1 VCRSYSGSGSSTCHN
16 RDTHCRNHSSRGRIR
31 SDTAV
36 DSKLPVANSTRS
48 QGKRLEADNSKPV
61 VAHNRA
67 AEGLIRRPR
76 PAPNRLH
83 AIPKPPP
90 PCHPPPPPCHAAWAV
105 ERDSAIAKA
114 TAAGRRR
121 QSGLCAI
128 MIHAPINSGELM
140 PFLSRSEARWF
151 PPGHFFDPDRSN

>member
-1 VCRSYSGSGSSTCHN
+1 MLGEQEKV
-16 RDTHCRNHSSRGRIR
+16 
-31 SDTAV
+31 
-36 DSKLPVANSTRS
+36 
-48 QGKRLEADNSKPV
+48 
-61 VAHNRA
+61 
-67 AEGLIRRPR
+67 
-76 PAPNRLH
+76 
-83 AIPKPPP
+83 
-90 PCHPPPPPCHAAWAV
+90 AAWAV

-151 PPGHFFDPDRSN
+151 PPGISSIQIVPTSDAPPAVQP